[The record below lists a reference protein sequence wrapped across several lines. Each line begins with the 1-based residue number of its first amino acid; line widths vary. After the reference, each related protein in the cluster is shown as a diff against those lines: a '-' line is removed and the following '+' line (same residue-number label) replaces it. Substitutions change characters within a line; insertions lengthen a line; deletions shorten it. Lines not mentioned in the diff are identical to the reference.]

1 MKNYKKGLLAAMV
14 LAAMSLMAADNKIII
29 CKYF

>member
-14 LAAMSLMAADNKIII
+14 LAAMSLMAADDKII
-29 CKYF
+29 YV